1 MTWLTPLAGAILA
14 AAVVPPLVLLY
25 FLRLRR
31 SSAPIASTLLW
42 QRSVEDLTANAPFQ
56 RLRFGI
62 LLMLQLLALAMLAIA
77 IMQPR
82 LEAQKRDGG
91 RTVFLIDNSASMT
104 ATDNEDDE
112 TRLDVAKSRA
122 RSLVEKMYAGG
133 FMADAPGETMI
144 IAFSGRAEVVS
155 RFTDSKTAL
164 LNAIDRIQ
172 PTHGESSLAEALQ
185 LARAYTTNVNPDQQD
200 RPMDDPATIELF
212 SDGRIQDLDDQ
223 VLRGEALNYHAIGST
238 EADNVGIA
246 AVSVDRPYDRP
257 TAVEVFASIINYNPV
272 EIPGCEVQLS
282 IDGTGVGVQEITL
295 RPAEVD
301 EDGVIKPARNNLV
314 FLPFEQPRGAVIE
327 VAIVRNDDLIADNI
341 ANVVLPPAR
350 QLKVALVEPKSRVLS
365 FALEG
370 LNLSDHN
377 FAMTG
382 EELEALIADDNIDA
396 YDVYFLDNY
405 APKAMTAGR
414 FVTFGVTPPVEGLN
428 PYGEGK
434 AQVVLD
440 SDTDHPTMRYVTFDN
455 IFVSTSTLLEPARDV
470 RVIIEGSEGP
480 LMVEV
485 LRGPLALIHVT
496 FDPLESNMPLLRSF
510 PTWVYNVVDY
520 LGHIG
525 ESVASQS
532 GKPGEAVTVRV
543 PASAQDV
550 RIELPNGTT
559 ETLTPSET
567 NEVSW
572 GPARLAGV
580 YEVTWD
586 EPEAEGRVRRDF
598 AVNLL
603 SDREGDIVPRETL
616 IIGSTVT
623 KGDLGTRAAYTP
635 LWPWAVGV
643 CLMLMMTEWW
653 IFHRRARI

>member
-31 SSAPIASTLLW
+31 SSSPIASTLLW

-62 LLMLQLLALAMLAIA
+62 LLLLQLLALAMLAIA

-104 ATDNEDDE
+104 ATDNKDDA
-112 TRLDVAKSRA
+112 TRLTVAKNRA
-122 RSLVEKMYAGG
+122 RSLVEEMYAGG
-133 FMADAPGETMI
+133 FMADAVGETMI
-144 IAFSGRAEVVS
+144 IAFSDRAEVVS
-155 RFTDSKTAL
+155 RFTDSKTSL

-172 PTHGESSLAEALQ
+172 PTHGESRLAEALQ

-212 SDGRIQDLDDQ
+212 TDGRIQDLKDQ
-223 VLRGEALNYHAIGST
+223 VLRGETLNYHAIGNP
-238 EADNVGIA
+238 EADNVAIA

-257 TAVEVFASIINYNPV
+257 TAVEVFISLINYNPV
-272 EIPGCEVQLS
+272 EITGCEVQLS
-282 IDGTGVGVQEITL
+282 IDGTGVGVREIDL
-295 RPAEVD
+295 RPAETT
-301 EDGVIKPARNNLV
+301 EDGALKPARHNLV

-327 VAIVRNDDLIADNI
+327 VAIVRNDDLAADNI

-350 QLKVALVEPKSRVLS
+350 KLKVALVEPKSRVLS

-370 LNLSDHN
+370 LSLSELNLS
-377 FAMTG
+377 MTAG
-382 EELEALIADDNIDA
+382 ELEALIAADNIDA
-396 YDVYFLDNY
+396 YDVYFLDNCV
-405 APKAMTAGR
+405 PMEMTAGR
-414 FVTFGVTPPVEGLN
+414 FVTFGVTPPLEGLN
-428 PYGEGK
+428 PYGEGT
-434 AQVVLD
+434 AQVVLSTD
-440 SDTDHPTMRYVTFDN
+440 SDHPTMRYVNFDN
-455 IFVSTSTLLEPARDV
+455 IFVGTSTLLEPTRDV
-470 RVIIEGSEGP
+470 RKIIEGTEGP

-485 LRGPLALIHVT
+485 IRGPLAVIHVA

-520 LGHIG
+520 LGHLG
-525 ESVASQS
+525 EGVATQG
-532 GKPGEAVTVRV
+532 GKPGEALTARV
-543 PASAQDV
+543 PANAQNV
-550 RIELPNGTT
+550 RIELPNGTN
-559 ETLTPSET
+559 EILTPSET
-567 NEVSW
+567 SEVSW

-580 YEVTWD
+580 YQVSWD
-586 EPEAEGRVRRDF
+586 QPEAEDRIRRDF

-616 IIGSTVT
+616 VIGSTVT